1 LTRWNRF
8 CTLGRYSESSQG
20 LGFYGNDDSALD
32 RRLNLLRIA
41 KDSQHTDSR
50 NHKVLKGPY
59 HNQKS
64 RFKMQNPEEEWGVGR
79 LSKRQAVDYQTP
91 VSFLNL
97 AITPIGDLA
106 ADNDYV
112 YFIFF
117 ADDSGNFGLLKNFE
131 GDTDDIAAV
140 GRLRL

>member
-1 LTRWNRF
+1 
-8 CTLGRYSESSQG
+8 
-20 LGFYGNDDSALD
+20 
-32 RRLNLLRIA
+32 
-41 KDSQHTDSR
+41 
-50 NHKVLKGPY
+50 
-59 HNQKS
+59 
-64 RFKMQNPEEEWGVGR
+64 MQNPEEEWGVGR